1 MGIEIGLASIMQMI
15 GAGAAVAGAVN
26 GASANKANKQATQQ
40 AQANA
45 DATLK
50 KSTEATNKANQK
62 KPDTS
67 AIIDAVMQAGKTGAS
82 GTMLTGPTGVDP
94 NALALGKT
102 TLLGA

>member
-1 MGIEIGLASIMQMI
+1 MGIETALMLS
-15 GAGAAVAGAVN
+15 AGAAVAGVVQSSIAAKDSKN
-26 GASANKANKQATQQ
+26 ANKQ

-50 KSTEATNKANQK
+50 KQTEATNKANQK

>member
-1 MGIEIGLASIMQMI
+1 MALTTSII
-15 GAGAAVAGAVN
+15 GAVSGAASVFQAVN
-26 GASANKANKQATQQ
+26 ANKDNKKATQQ